1 MPFPG
6 QNILADKI
14 IEYTVKKLRSLNL
27 LFSCVFRIG
36 RKFVHVGAKKIITL
50 YQVQVYVELE
60 NFRFTFHDAED
71 YATSENWQKIL
82 ILSLTSKVYVS
93 VNVAQW

>member
-1 MPFPG
+1 M
-6 QNILADKI
+6 
-14 IEYTVKKLRSLNL
+14 
-27 LFSCVFRIG
+27 FRIG
-36 RKFVHVGAKKIITL
+36 RKFVHVDAEKIITL

-60 NFRFTFHDAED
+60 NFRFTFNDAED

-82 ILSLTSKVYVS
+82 ILSLTSELNIS